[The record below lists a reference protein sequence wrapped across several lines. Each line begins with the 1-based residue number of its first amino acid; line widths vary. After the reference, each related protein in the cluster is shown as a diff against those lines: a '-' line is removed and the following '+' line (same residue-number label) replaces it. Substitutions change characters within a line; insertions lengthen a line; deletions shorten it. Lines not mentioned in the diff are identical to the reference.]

1 MLLWRRTYF
10 WKSIR
15 LRTSRRN
22 SSCSKFDYFLLWYK
36 VTHVSDYRMCLTCL
50 LYSFVHMIFFSYIR
64 MTSNKNTSLP
74 VPANVHEFDQYV
86 ARQEKILANRENALM
101 NKEKMFEEKE
111 SRISKM
117 SSKVSHSICCIVLIW
132 DGVFKN
138 EPSKICERPSLK
150 NLEGYGLLKQ
160 TIPF

>member
-1 MLLWRRTYF
+1 
-10 WKSIR
+10 
-15 LRTSRRN
+15 
-22 SSCSKFDYFLLWYK
+22 
-36 VTHVSDYRMCLTCL
+36 
-50 LYSFVHMIFFSYIR
+50 MIFFIYVR

-74 VPANVHEFDQYV
+74 VPANVPEFDQSV

-150 NLEGYGLLKQ
+150 NLERYGLLKQ